1 MATRPPN
8 CGSLPNSAVVR
19 IEKLSKGYKGRPALI
34 DLSLIIERGEIF
46 GLLGHN
52 GAGKSTTFGCM
63 LGHLYPDQ
71 GEVFIDG
78 HSVQK
83 HRSEA
88 MQRVGAI
95 FETPAFYEYMT
106 GWQNLRFL
114 VSLSRLEEDA
124 RLREVVELVGL
135 TPRINDPVRNYSHGM
150 RQRLA
155 LAQALLP
162 RPEFIILDEPTEGLD
177 PQGIHEMRD
186 MIRRLRDEHGLTVM
200 LSSHLLSEVE
210 QLCDRV
216 AILHQGR
223 LVFCGVWQTP
233 EQQWLLDL
241 DDWGKA
247 QPVFDRLEA
256 TVRPDRRIVL
266 NGPAEMA
273 DVIAGLV
280 GAGIRVRE
288 AALHKV
294 TLENFY
300 LEHIKP

>member
-1 MATRPPN
+1 M
-8 CGSLPNSAVVR
+8 VR
-19 IEKLSKGYKGRPALI
+19 LEHLYKSYKGRPALT
-34 DLSLIIERGEIF
+34 DLSLTIEPGEIF

-52 GAGKSTTFGCM
+52 GAGKSTTFGLM
-63 LGHLYPDQ
+63 LGHLRPDQ
-71 GEVFIDG
+71 GEAFIAG
-78 HSVQK
+78 HSVQQN
-83 HRSEA
+83 RAEA
-88 MQRVGAI
+88 LQRVGAI

-114 VSLSRLEEDA
+114 VSLSRLEDDA

-135 TPRINDPVRNYSHGM
+135 TARIHDPVRNYSHGM

-177 PQGIHEMRD
+177 PQGIQEMRE

-223 LVFCGVWQTP
+223 LIFSGNWQSS
-233 EQQWLLDL
+233 EQIWTLEL
-241 DDWGKA
+241 DDWAKA
-247 QPVFDRLEA
+247 QPVFERLNITLRGDHQVELPPA
-256 TVRPDRRIVL
+256 T
-266 NGPAEMA
+266 EMA
-273 DVIAGLV
+273 DLISALV
-280 GAGIRVRE
+280 GAGVRVKQ
-288 AALHKV
+288 AAPHKV
-294 TLENFY
+294 TLETFY